1 MSETRRSKIKPVKD
15 GYLPIGEFT
24 SPLSAAGSPFGDD
37 LNFPLPV
44 EQLNYEHSEPEP
56 PRER

>member
-1 MSETRRSKIKPVKD
+1 MSETRRSKNKTVKE
-15 GYLPIGEFT
+15 GHLPIAELH

-44 EQLNYEHSEPEP
+44 EQLNYEHSDPEP